1 MILKSSRAREPDID
15 PDPPMCWSR
24 LLRSVSTRAAETAS
38 DLLDRILARQPLCLP
53 CATIFFVSQRKCR
66 SEQPQLREVLSED
79 ERQCASRLRDE
90 RRRRHF
96 IGGRAGLRCILSLLD
111 PSGAPASSWRFA
123 SGPHGKPYL
132 ERRPRPWSFNLS
144 HASDLIAIAV
154 SGRVEVGIDI
164 ERLRPVPSASLP
176 RHMLSIAERRL
187 LSGAP
192 ASDSGRLF
200 LRIWTMK
207 EAVAKCAGLG
217 SAADFATIDTCAVP
231 STMTTWRIVGCEAAS
246 CSVFH
251 TDLLI
256 DECVYSLS
264 MAVRPLP

>member
-1 MILKSSRAREPDID
+1 
-15 PDPPMCWSR
+15 
-24 LLRSVSTRAAETAS
+24 LRSASTPGAETAS
-38 DLLDRILARQPLCLP
+38 GMVDRILARQPLCLP

-66 SEQPQLREVLSED
+66 SEQLWEVLSED
-79 ERQCASRLRDE
+79 ERQCASRLRDDG
-90 RRRRHF
+90 RRRHF

-111 PSGAPASSWRFA
+111 PSGAPASSWRFER
-123 SGPHGKPYL
+123 GPYGKPYL
-132 ERRPRPWSFNLS
+132 KGRRRPWSFNLS

-154 SGRVEVGIDI
+154 SGRIEVGIDI

-192 ASDSGRLF
+192 ASGSWRLF

-217 SAADFATIDTCAVP
+217 SAADFAAIDTCAVP
-231 STMTTWRIVGCEAAS
+231 ATMTTWRIVCCEAVV

-256 DECVYSLS
+256 DDGAYVLS